1 MELLYQLLLQPGL
14 LIFFHQLVVD
24 VQRSKIGEANIT
36 FGAVK
41 HKAQINFAER
51 EFVEMSLSQT
61 ISLHCLKCITE
72 HESKAKHRKGGRV
85 WEISCRLRETI
96 TLLVVTEGR
105 SWEGRVGDI
114 SWVPEIGGGGGAALL
129 YFVENECH
137 SVSFRCQASC

>member
-72 HESKAKHRKGGRV
+72 HESKAKHRKGG
-85 WEISCRLRETI
+85 ES
-96 TLLVVTEGR
+96 
-105 SWEGRVGDI
+105 VGNQLQTARDDHF
-114 SWVPEIGGGGGAALL
+114 IGGHRRAELGGA
-129 YFVENECH
+129 CG
-137 SVSFRCQASC
+137 